1 LFYKSKLKKC
11 IEVAQPYFEN
21 EITIERLQNRRRTKD
36 YVLPRFFVMGLLDKS
51 SQYSRRQIANM
62 LNMKDHTSIL
72 HGCNRAY
79 EIWGDE
85 LFEELQTND

>member
-1 LFYKSKLKKC
+1 
-11 IEVAQPYFEN
+11 
-21 EITIERLQNRRRTKD
+21 
-36 YVLPRFFVMGLLDKS
+36 MGLLDKS